1 VQKHLN
7 GNNILNINIM
17 SINYRFSISEV
28 SKISNFSNS
37 AINYY
42 IRMEL
47 ITPPKKTSKTRALFS
62 QKSIDE
68 LNKIR
73 ILKGQGMPIRMIKH
87 NLKENSRNFEKQEKL
102 EGTIKDV
109 SSELGISQNWLK
121 QLLKK
126 GIITSNKS
134 TNNQYILDPLEVQLV
149 TYLKALNKLGV
160 PEEYLVRHCDY
171 KDLSEAEAIFLL
183 EHINFSSL
191 KKEDIKNI
199 KDNYEKVRNI
209 FRSKEFNNLLN

>member
-1 VQKHLN
+1 MQKHLN

-17 SINYRFSISEV
+17 SIDYRFSISEV
-28 SKISNFSNS
+28 SKQSNFSNS

-42 IRMEL
+42 IRMGL

-68 LNKIR
+68 LNEIR
-73 ILKGQGMPIRMIKH
+73 ILKDQGMPIRMIKH
-87 NLKENSRNFEKQEKL
+87 ILKEKSQNFEKQEKL
-102 EGTIKDV
+102 EGTVKDL
-109 SSELGISQNWLK
+109 SSKLGISQNWLK

-126 GIITSNKS
+126 RILTSNKS
-134 TNNQYILDPLEVQLV
+134 TKNQYILEPLEVQLI
-149 TYLKALNKLGV
+149 TYLRALNKLGV
-160 PEEYLVRHCDY
+160 PEEYLVRHSDY

-191 KKEDIKNI
+191 KKDDIKNI
-199 KDNYEKVRNI
+199 KNNYEKVRNI
-209 FRSKEFNNLLN
+209 FRSKEFNKLLN